1 MQDILE
7 GLAILIDNNKDEKLY
22 LFKKGNNKI
31 PILELNQIKKI
42 KNDIEF
48 LNLKIFLDE
57 LKVKGLYS

>member
-22 LFKKGNNKI
+22 LFKKGNNKM

-48 LNLKIFLDE
+48 LNLKIFLDF
-57 LKVKGLYS
+57 LDSYNAF